1 MMTTRPFMIITAE
14 SVYCEPEF
22 ESIQASDWD
31 CGNWIFRTGC
41 CGKMVSQMNDS
52 ESADKALRL
61 PQRTCELGDGVL
73 LPQTTADLCK
83 QAGDIP
89 ETDLPALIAQL
100 SPDPEAA
107 DAYSVTC

>member
-1 MMTTRPFMIITAE
+1 
-14 SVYCEPEF
+14 
-22 ESIQASDWD
+22 
-31 CGNWIFRTGC
+31 
-41 CGKMVSQMNDS
+41 
-52 ESADKALRL
+52 LR
-61 PQRTCELGDGVL
+61 ELGDGVL